1 MLRKKHSPRW
11 RTGTLRRARSPIPQF
26 PVTNLNNLS
35 LRVPPV
41 VPKPTK
47 EAAASVL
54 NWLSA
59 TGTGI
64 LLAAI
69 LSGMVMDSA
78 SERLVS
84 VYGRTIVKV
93 RFSLLTIA
101 AMLAIGML
109 TRYSDSTRPWDWRLR
124 ARPSLSIFWNPARLA
139 RSGSNRVGHF
149 VECPVRQSAENFG
162 AAGQR
167 FSRAYGSCQH
177 HRRRDGQ
184 DD

>member
-1 MLRKKHSPRW
+1 VPWIVLSVDRLRMGHADRQESDECSGKNIHLDGALEHSAEQI
-11 RTGTLRRARSPIPQF
+11 TNPQF

-47 EAAASVL
+47 EAAVFGL

-109 TRYSDSTRPWDWRLR
+109 TRYSGLDATMGLAF
-124 ARPSLSIFWNPARLA
+124 ARTAISIHFLEPCSA
-139 RSGSNRVGHF
+139 GS
-149 VECPVRQSAENFG
+149 EWL
-162 AAGQR
+162 
-167 FSRAYGSCQH
+167 
-177 HRRRDGQ
+177 
-184 DD
+184 